1 MQSARQNHHH
11 QFNTQIND
19 STPNWRLPTQNPPLW
34 QPDGQWAD
42 RQCAFILLPLP
53 APRGEVSSAARRRG
67 VFSFFCFL
75 SFKDPRRHPSDP
87 TSSAHLPAGRR
98 EGQSL
103 VPHPFPIKKPLPIA
117 VGISVR
123 NPEQQG
129 GASSSIPTFHSM
141 EAWSSPGVFGSQ
153 SETQRVRTCP
163 TDRDG
168 QRSLHHTTPTPHL
181 IPHSQIK
188 HHFHPNCG
196 QQVDNNTPPCLQ

>member
-98 EGQSL
+98 EGQECAHRCL
-103 VPHPFPIKKPLPIA
+103 
-117 VGISVR
+117 
-123 NPEQQG
+123 
-129 GASSSIPTFHSM
+129 
-141 EAWSSPGVFGSQ
+141 
-153 SETQRVRTCP
+153 
-163 TDRDG
+163 
-168 QRSLHHTTPTPHL
+168 PTP
-181 IPHSQIK
+181 PSTAPAPPQSQAAHQK
-188 HHFHPNCG
+188 PPS
-196 QQVDNNTPPCLQ
+196 QPPAESSRPTPPAEPSSDDSLQESPHR